1 MFCFLKGALQ
11 MIEEAAK
18 HINRLVEDQENTQK
32 MLELQRCLVNQQP
45 SLIKPGRS
53 IIKQGFLN
61 KMSQKGTHSYK
72 RYFVLMSDIIM
83 YCKLKNSNPKQPN
96 SLVCSAILPLSKC
109 KITEMFNKGC
119 FKINCQDEELVLY
132 DAKLSETQDWAKSLK
147 HTIQHY
153 LDNRLTLKKENTL
166 RRPIK
171 RKRFDDYEVPD
182 LSPGKPLRKRLILD
196 KVLHYTKNHC
206 TSC

>member
-1 MFCFLKGALQ
+1 

-18 HINRLVEDQENTQK
+18 HINRLVEEQERTQS

-53 IIKQGFLN
+53 IIKEGVLN

-83 YCKLKNSNPKQPN
+83 YCKMRNPNAKQSN

-109 KITEMFNKGC
+109 KITEVPAKGC

-132 DAKLSETQDWAKSLK
+132 HVRLTETQVWIKTLK
-147 HTIQHY
+147 ETLKRY
-153 LDNRLTLKKENTL
+153 VDNRLTLRKENTI
-166 RRPIK
+166 RRPVK
-171 RKRFDDYEVPD
+171 RKHFDEYEAPD
-182 LSPGKPLRKRLILD
+182 LSPGKPLRKRLILE
-196 KVLHYTKNHC
+196 KVSLTMFCLHFLLIC
-206 TSC
+206 CF